1 MSRSSRICHLLAL
14 SSVLFGL
21 GACGGSASTNMPPAP
36 RTRFTISGSTSGV
49 ADASVRL
56 DVMPGGTA
64 VFGTAAD
71 ASGHFSFPDLANGDY
86 LVTPFRIGYL
96 FTPPSRSVTV
106 AGADL
111 PALDFAATLAPRYT
125 VGGQI
130 GMTGFLHVYFYG
142 QGGGLDYSFIDGS
155 WSYRAIDGD
164 YTVQPSAAG
173 YVFSPVSRVVVV
185 GGADVP
191 DVAFSAMAAASSFT
205 IAAMVTGS
213 MVDASTFTLSQGGAT
228 IGVALSRGSDVSFP
242 GILDGTYVVTPTDA
256 RYAFSPTSQAVT
268 VSGANP
274 PALQFVA
281 TPH

>member
-1 MSRSSRICHLLAL
+1 MSRSSRIEHLLAL
-14 SSVLFGL
+14 SSVLFAL
-21 GACGGSASTNMPPAP
+21 GACGGSASTNMPLAP
-36 RTRFTISGSTSGV
+36 RTRFTVSGNAGGLSNVVVTLGG
-49 ADASVRL
+49 ASI
-56 DVMPGGTA
+56 A
-64 VFGTAAD
+64 GTAAD
-71 ASGHFSFPDLANGDY
+71 AAGHFSFSDLGNGDY

-130 GMTGFLHVYFYG
+130 GMTGFLHVLFYDRW
-142 QGGGLDYSFIDGS
+142 GGREYSFIDGS
-155 WSYRAIDGD
+155 WSYTAIDGD

-191 DVAFSAMAAASSFT
+191 DVAFSAMAAVSSFT
-205 IAAMVTGS
+205 IAAMVTDTL
-213 MVDASTFTLSQGGAT
+213 VDASTFTLSQGGAT

-242 GILDGTYVVTPTDA
+242 GILDGTYVVTPTHA
-256 RYAFSPTSQAVT
+256 RYAFSPTSQTVT